1 MSTQINLV
9 KNRIKTVSGAL
20 KITNAMKLI
29 STIRLQKYKNKM
41 LTNREYTFEM
51 EDIFSLVLSLLSEK
65 DKEILKVNTDTDK
78 KLYIIVS
85 STLGLCGAYNYNIFN
100 IADAK
105 ITSNDDA
112 IILGK
117 KALAYY
123 KNSSFQEIEGFDE
136 YSSIS
141 DEMIIKKLVRF
152 VLKAYQNGQYKEIH
166 IIHTTYKNTIVFV
179 AKDTTLLPL
188 ALPEEVNGYGPI
200 LEPSGKELAINLLPL
215 YLQSSIY
222 SKLLESEV
230 CEQAARSNA
239 MTNASDNANEILD
252 NLKIEFNKARQAS
265 ITEQIIEV
273 VSGAQKV

>member
-20 KITNAMKLI
+20 KITNAMKLV

-41 LTNREYTFEM
+41 LTNREYSFEM
-51 EDIFSLVLSLLSEK
+51 EEILSLVLSSLSEK
-65 DKEILKVNTDTDK
+65 DKNILEVNTK
-78 KLYIIVS
+78 SEKNLYIIVS
-85 STLGLCGAYNYNIFN
+85 STLGLCGSYNYNIFSV
-100 IADAK
+100 ADSK
-105 ITSNDDA
+105 IKENDDA

-117 KALAYY
+117 KGISYY
-123 KNSSFQEIEGFDE
+123 KNAKFQDIDGFRDYNSINDEI
-136 YSSIS
+136 
-141 DEMIIKKLVRF
+141 LVKQLVQF
-152 VLKAYQNGQYKEIH
+152 VLKAYQNGEYKEVH
-166 IIHTTYKNTIVFV
+166 LIHTTFKNTIVFL
-179 AKDTTLLPL
+179 AKDSLILPISNKK
-188 ALPEEVNGYGPI
+188 EDYRYGPL
-200 LEPSGKELAINLLPL
+200 LEPSGKELAITLLPI
-215 YLQSSIY
+215 YIQSSIY

-239 MTNASDNANEILD
+239 MTSASDNANEILD

>member
-20 KITNAMKLI
+20 KITNAMKLV
-29 STIRLQKYKNKM
+29 STIRLQKYKKSM
-41 LTNREYTFEM
+41 LANREYNFELDEIM
-51 EDIFSLVLSLLSEK
+51 QAVFASLNEKEKELLEVKTKSE
-65 DKEILKVNTDTDK
+65 K

-85 STLGLCGAYNYNIFN
+85 STLGLCGSYNYNIFN
-100 IADAK
+100 VADAN
-105 ITSNDDA
+105 ISEIDDA

-117 KALAYY
+117 KGISYF
-123 KNSSFQEIEGFDE
+123 KNSKFQDIEGFNE

-141 DEMIIKKLVRF
+141 DEIIVRQLVQF
-152 VLKAYQNGQYKEIH
+152 VLKAYQNGEYKEVH
-166 IIHTTYKNTIVFV
+166 IIHTTFKNTIVFL
-179 AKDTTLLPL
+179 AKDTLFLPISTKS
-188 ALPEEVNGYGPI
+188 EENGYGPL
-200 LEPSGKELAINLLPL
+200 LEPSGKDLAKSILPFFV
-215 YLQSSIY
+215 QSTIY

-239 MTNASDNANEILD
+239 MTAASDNALEILD

-273 VSGAQKV
+273 VSGAQRV